1 MSSIMQKILQTIIW
15 ISFII
20 CTVFSGQL
28 RAQEQRVALVIGNA
42 TYENSPLANPVNDAT
57 DMADKLSS
65 LGFDVVSHNNISMRE
80 IGSILSEFRSKLKPG
95 SVALVFYA
103 GHGIQIKGENYFPA
117 VDAKIQTEEDVPNQS
132 IAIRQIMDILDESK
146 TRLNLVFLDACRNN
160 PFARS
165 FRSSAS
171 GLARVSAPTGTLISY
186 ATRPGSVA
194 ADGEGRNGLYTSK
207 LLTQMNS
214 SEQIELSLKSV
225 VSEVKAASRGK
236 QEPWMEG
243 SIEGE
248 FCFAGCGAS
257 PQVSTAPAPVVAA
270 ETDSSSIE
278 LSFWDS
284 IKNSSNPEDF
294 RAYLAQYPK
303 GKFESLAHNRLDQF
317 TQATAAVEAP
327 APRTP
332 PSHTEGMMVDSYTA
346 RLSSKD
352 HFNSDGTRLK
362 SVADIIRQDR
372 ANYHKFNVRDND
384 DRGDN
389 FFSDK
394 DNRGRIAAMLEKG
407 TIDNA
412 TTESILNSTP
422 VVLVNIYNQYIEV
435 YLQ

>member
-1 MSSIMQKILQTIIW
+1 MQKILQTIIW

-57 DMADKLSS
+57 DMADKLRS
-65 LGFDVVSHNNISMRE
+65 LGFDVVSHNNINMRE

-95 SVALVFYA
+95 AVALVFYA

-165 FRSSAS
+165 FRSAAS

-248 FCFAGCGAS
+248 FCFAGCGAIS
-257 PQVSTAPAPVVAA
+257 QPSTAPVPVA

-303 GKFESLAHNRLDQF
+303 GKFESLARNRLDQF
-317 TQATAAVEAP
+317 TQVTAVVEAP

-332 PSHTEGMMVDSYTA
+332 PSHTGGMIVDSYTA

-352 HFNSDGTRLK
+352 HFNSDGVRLK

-389 FFSDK
+389 FFNDK

-407 TIDNA
+407 NIDNA
-412 TTESILNSTP
+412 TTESILNGTP

>member
-1 MSSIMQKILQTIIW
+1 MPKILTAIIW
-15 ISFII
+15 ISFIV

-28 RAQEQRVALVIGNA
+28 RAKEQRVALVIGNA

-57 DMADKLSS
+57 DMADKLRS

-95 SVALVFYA
+95 AVALVFYA

-132 IAIRQIMDILDESK
+132 IAIRQIMDILDDSK

-165 FRSSAS
+165 FRSAAG

-214 SEQIELSLKSV
+214 SEQIELSLKTV
-225 VSEVKAASRGK
+225 VSEVKAASLGK

-248 FCFAGCGAS
+248 FCFAGCGATS
-257 PQVSTAPAPVVAA
+257 QASTAPVIAA

-294 RAYLAQYPK
+294 RAYLAQYPR

-327 APRTP
+327 EPRTQ
-332 PSHTEGMMVDSYTA
+332 PSHTQEMIVDSYTA

-362 SVADIIRQDR
+362 LVADIIRQDR
-372 ANYHKFNVRDND
+372 ANYHKFNIRDND
-384 DRGDN
+384 DTGDH
-389 FFSDK
+389 FFNDK
-394 DNRGRIAAMLEKG
+394 DNRGRVATMLEKG
-407 TIDNA
+407 RIDR
-412 TTESILNSTP
+412 TTTDSILNSTP

>member
-1 MSSIMQKILQTIIW
+1 MQKILKAIIW
-15 ISFII
+15 MSFMV
-20 CTVFSGQL
+20 CTVFSDQL
-28 RAQEQRVALVIGNA
+28 KAEEQRVALVIGNA
-42 TYENSPLANPVNDAT
+42 TYENSPLANPVNDAN
-57 DMADKLSS
+57 DMADKLRK
-65 LGFDVVSHNNISMRE
+65 LGFDVVSHNNIGMRQ

-95 SVALVFYA
+95 AVALVFYA

-117 VDAKIQTEEDVPNQS
+117 VDAKIETEEDVPNQS

-160 PFARS
+160 PYARS
-165 FRSSAS
+165 FRSAAN

-207 LLTQMNS
+207 LLNQMNS
-214 SEQIELSLKSV
+214 NEQIELSLKNV
-225 VSEVKAASRGK
+225 VSEVKAASLGK

-248 FCFAGCGAS
+248 FCFAGCSTS
-257 PQVSTAPAPVVAA
+257 PQSSTVPAA
-270 ETDSSSIE
+270 ETDSSRIE

-284 IKNSSNPEDF
+284 IKSSNNPEDF
-294 RAYLAQYPK
+294 RAYLTKYPQ
-303 GKFESLAHNRLDQF
+303 GQFESLARNRLEQI
-317 TQATAAVEAP
+317 TQTAAAVEIP
-327 APRTP
+327 APRTQ
-332 PSHTEGMMVDSYTA
+332 PSQEMMVGSYTA

-352 HFNSDGTRLK
+352 HFNSDGVRLK

-372 ANYHKFNVRDND
+372 ANYHKFNVRDNED
-384 DRGDN
+384 TGDN
-389 FFSDK
+389 FFNNK
-394 DNRGRIAAMLEKG
+394 DNRARIAVMLKKG
-407 TIDNA
+407 HIDQT
-412 TTESILNSTP
+412 TTENILNGTP